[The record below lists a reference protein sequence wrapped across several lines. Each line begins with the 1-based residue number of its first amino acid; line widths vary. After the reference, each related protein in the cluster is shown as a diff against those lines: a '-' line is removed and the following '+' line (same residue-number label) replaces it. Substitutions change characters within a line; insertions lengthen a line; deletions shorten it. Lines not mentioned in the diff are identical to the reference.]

1 MTERCEY
8 RFSFSRSP
16 LPNFFIFAGVQHNFV
31 WVSWSHTR
39 MAFGPIVRH
48 SVSKYVAIAIECTRR
63 NGTRSCI
70 ESYYGS
76 DLRMVRSTKK

>member
-1 MTERCEY
+1 MREICNY
-8 RFSFSRSP
+8 RFLFSRSP

-48 SVSKYVAIAIECTRR
+48 GVSKYVAVAVECTRR

-70 ESYYGS
+70 KSYYRNN
-76 DLRMVRSTKK
+76 LRMERSTMK